1 MIHQVFL
8 FLIAIENKKGNELL
22 YGVSTLGYKATDI
35 INEGGR
41 IFFFVF
47 FLEKKKK
54 NDCTVCVCRLKSPS
68 PPWKTFFVRG
78 VCSKIHVKGHFR
90 HEFVGPPVTQ
100 QSRRN
105 NDDKSTQ

>member
-41 IFFFVF
+41 IFFLFS
-47 FLEKKKK
+47 FLRKKKK
-54 NDCTVCVCRLKSPS
+54 TIVQFACADSNLQV
-68 PPWKTFFVRG
+68 PPGKPFLYVVFV
-78 VCSKIHVKGHFR
+78 VKY
-90 HEFVGPPVTQ
+90 T
-100 QSRRN
+100 
-105 NDDKSTQ
+105 